1 MATKKTPSARKSTKP
16 RASSKTKLSL
26 EVVTAN
32 QREINGSVYEALDL
46 ILDFIGA
53 ASIRGGDRAQ
63 LDRARAII
71 DAIPGFIPPGCG
83 DGPYPG

>member
-1 MATKKTPSARKSTKP
+1 MATKKTPSARKSTKA
-16 RASSKTKLSL
+16 RSNGKGKLSL

-32 QREINGSVYEALDL
+32 QKEINGSVYEALDL

-71 DAIPGFIPPGCG
+71 DAIPGFDPPGCG
-83 DGPYPG
+83 AGPYP

>member
-1 MATKKTPSARKSTKP
+1 MATKKKAAAGKSKAP
-16 RASSKTKLSL
+16 ASSKKKLTL
-26 EVVTAN
+26 EIVTAN

-53 ASIRGGDRAQ
+53 ASIRGGDRAD

-71 DAIPGFIPPGCG
+71 DAIPGFVPPGCG
-83 DGPYPG
+83 AGPYP

>member
-1 MATKKTPSARKSTKP
+1 MATKKAPPARKSTKSK
-16 RASSKTKLSL
+16 ASSKDKLSL
-26 EVVTAN
+26 KIVTAN

-46 ILDFIGA
+46 ILDFLGA
-53 ASIRGGDRAQ
+53 ASIRGGDRAD

-71 DAIPGFIPPGCG
+71 DAIPGFVPPGCG

>member
-1 MATKKTPSARKSTKP
+1 MATKKTPASRKSTK
-16 RASSKTKLSL
+16 SSAKTKSKLSL

-53 ASIRGGDRAQ
+53 ANIRGGDRAT

-71 DAIPGFIPPGCG
+71 DAIPGFDPPGCG
-83 DGPYPG
+83 AGPYPG

>member
-1 MATKKTPSARKSTKP
+1 MPTKKTPSARKSTKAGP
-16 RASSKTKLSL
+16 SSKVKLSL
-26 EVVTAN
+26 EIITAN

-53 ASIRGGDRAQ
+53 ASIRGGDRTQ

-71 DAIPGFIPPGCG
+71 DAIPGFDPPGCG
-83 DGPYPG
+83 AGPYP